1 MNFNQASEYNI
12 ALFDS
17 ALSQSSLGRVISVG
31 ILSSDKVKL
40 NPSGLCG
47 KVYRTND
54 VVKQAIQSK
63 FSGVPDF
70 VIVINEE
77 IFDRL
82 EESQQHIIV
91 DKLLAQLGF
100 DYEKGNT
107 SLIAP
112 DIQEF
117 SGILK
122 KYNFNELEALKLYV
136 ESLYE
141 SRNEQEQEQKESKK
155 KKRKKINE

>member
-1 MNFNQASEYNI
+1 MNFNQASEYNC
-12 ALFDS
+12 ALFEN
-17 ALSQSSLGRVISVG
+17 ALFQSSLGQVISIG
-31 ILSSDKVKL
+31 ILSSDKIKL

-70 VIVINEE
+70 VIVINED
-77 IFDRL
+77 IFDL
-82 EESQQHIIV
+82 LDQTQQLIVV
-91 DKLLAQLGF
+91 DKLLAQIGF
-100 DYEKGNT
+100 DFEKGTTN
-107 SLIAP
+107 LITP

-122 KYNFNELEALKLYV
+122 KYNFNDLESLKLYV
-136 ESLYE
+136 ESLYQKKEEE
-141 SRNEQEQEQKESKK
+141 SSAKKSTKK
-155 KKRKKINE
+155 KKVNG

>member
-1 MNFNQASEYNI
+1 MNFNQASDYTV
-12 ALFDS
+12 ALFEN
-17 ALSQSSLGRVISVG
+17 ALGQTSLDRVISIAV
-31 ILSSDKVKL
+31 LSSNKVKL

-54 VVKQAIQSK
+54 VIKQAIQSK

-70 VIVINEE
+70 VIVVNED
-77 IFDRL
+77 IFDVL
-82 EESQQHIIV
+82 DESQQRIVV

-100 DYEKGNT
+100 DFEKGNST
-107 SLIAP
+107 LISP

-122 KYNFNELEALKLYV
+122 KYNFNDLEALKLYV
-136 ESLYE
+136 ESLY
-141 SRNEQEQEQKESKK
+141 QKRDEDEAAEKSTKR
-155 KKRKKINE
+155 KRKKVSE